1 MAPITRFVAV
11 LLALAGLTSP
21 VVAATQR
28 GPNTPGDA
36 GERLYRTY
44 CATCHG
50 PSGRGDGPMA
60 DQLRTAPADLTG
72 FAARNGGV
80 FPNERLRTIID
91 GRGIRAH
98 GIDEMP
104 VWGDAF
110 RSAPEGLS
118 ARDAL
123 ARIDAIVSYLQSIQ
137 QRRAGTPPAS
147 PVATAR
153 IRAER

>member
-1 MAPITRFVAV
+1 MATTIRFAGV
-11 LLALAGLTSP
+11 LFALAVLTSP
-21 VVAATQR
+21 IVAAMQH
-28 GPNTPGDA
+28 GQNTSDDA

-50 PSGRGDGPMA
+50 TGGRGDGPMA

-80 FPNERLRTIID
+80 FPHERLRAVID

-98 GIDEMP
+98 GIEEMP

-118 ARDAL
+118 AREAL
-123 ARIDAIVSYLQSIQ
+123 ARIDAIVTYLQSIQ
-137 QRRAGTPPAS
+137 ERS
-147 PVATAR
+147 
-153 IRAER
+153 AERRPARPVITTWNRAAP

>member
-1 MAPITRFVAV
+1 MAPIIRFAGV
-11 LLALAGLTSP
+11 LFALAALTSP

-60 DQLRTAPADLTG
+60 DQLRTPPADLTG

-80 FPNERLRTIID
+80 FPNERLRAVID

-98 GIDEMP
+98 GIGEMP

-123 ARIDAIVSYLQSIQ
+123 ARIDAIVNYLRSIQ
-137 QRRAGTPPAS
+137 GRSAETRPAA
-147 PVATAR
+147 PVTTAWSH
-153 IRAER
+153 AVH

>member
-1 MAPITRFVAV
+1 V
-11 LLALAGLTSP
+11 ALAGLTSP
-21 VVAATQR
+21 LVAATQR
-28 GPNTPGDA
+28 GPNATGTP

-50 PSGRGDGPMA
+50 TNGRGDGPMA

-80 FPNERLRTIID
+80 FPQERLRAIID

-98 GIDEMP
+98 GIEEMP

-118 ARDAL
+118 TRDAL
-123 ARIDAIVSYLQSIQ
+123 ARIDAIVTYLRSIQ
-137 QRRAGTPPAS
+137 QRRAESRPAAPAPDS
-147 PVATAR
+147 ATAMATFPYDNLVR
-153 IRAER
+153 

>member
-11 LLALAGLTSP
+11 VLALSGLTSP
-21 VVAATQR
+21 VVAAAQR
-28 GPNTPGDA
+28 GPNAPGDT

-50 PSGRGDGPMA
+50 PNGRGDGPMA

-98 GIDEMP
+98 GIEEMP

-123 ARIDAIVSYLQSIQ
+123 ARIDAIVNYLRSIQ
-137 QRRAGTPPAS
+137 QRRAENRPAS
-147 PVATAR
+147 PVATAWN
-153 IRAER
+153 RAGR

>member
-28 GPNTPGDA
+28 GPNATGDA

-50 PSGRGDGPMA
+50 ASGRGDGPMA

-80 FPNERLRTIID
+80 FPNERLRAVID

-98 GIDEMP
+98 GIQEMP

-110 RSAPEGLS
+110 RSAPESLS

-123 ARIDAIVSYLQSIQ
+123 ARIDAIVNYLRSIQ
-137 QRRAGTPPAS
+137 GRSAETRPAA
-147 PVATAR
+147 PVTTTWS
-153 IRAER
+153 RAER